1 MDYTSEDFE
10 EVRAAMNELDSFH
23 KWFED
28 YLTQIVADGKE
39 TDIPLSVLM
48 NIDHYL
54 YQGSEKLVEGVR
66 KVYL

>member
-1 MDYTSEDFE
+1 MEYSDEEFE
-10 EVRAAMNELDSFH
+10 AVRFAMNELDSFH
-23 KWFED
+23 QGFED

-54 YQGSEKLVEGVR
+54 YQGSEKLVEGVK